1 MTLLSE
7 LANIYESLLYWRTRS
22 VPVTCFSLLTDMHEA
37 SLSADTYCMSWSNK
51 EWHRFFFFILFP
63 SMQIMHH
70 RIAQF
75 SLAIQNTPGSIS
87 AVKGI
92 IKPTRSLCHWTGPVT
107 NPTLTQHVRSECAVL
122 FSCFFTKA
130 GLGATLNIWSA
141 GVNSYVDHRGIP
153 ESPGP
158 SLVQMGPVWVSS
170 PPTSSG
176 VGCFGGV
183 FWGFPI

>member
-1 MTLLSE
+1 
-7 LANIYESLLYWRTRS
+7 
-22 VPVTCFSLLTDMHEA
+22 
-37 SLSADTYCMSWSNK
+37 
-51 EWHRFFFFILFP
+51 
-63 SMQIMHH
+63 MQTMHH

-130 GLGATLNIWSA
+130 GLGATLNI
-141 GVNSYVDHRGIP
+141 
-153 ESPGP
+153 
-158 SLVQMGPVWVSS
+158 
-170 PPTSSG
+170 
-176 VGCFGGV
+176 
-183 FWGFPI
+183 